1 MASAMIPRVLAIAG
15 SDSGGGAGIQ
25 ADIKTITLLGGHAM
39 TALTAITAQNTT
51 GVSHVLAVPAVTVI
65 AQIDAVVWDIG
76 VDAIK
81 IGMIGA
87 ADTAQRVAARLSQPD
102 LAGIPI
108 VLDPV
113 MVATSGAVL
122 ADDAT
127 IAAFAALMRAATIVT
142 PNTPE
147 LAVLTGREIGDE
159 AAMRE
164 AAHSLAVQH
173 DVTVLAKGGH
183 LPGDDVADMLVTI
196 SGEPYLRS
204 DRRIHTTST
213 HGTGCTLSSA
223 LATGLAGGLAAIDAV
238 DQARAYVRAA
248 LLSAPDLGSGHGPIG
263 HTLGRSFFP

>member
-1 MASAMIPRVLAIAG
+1 MIPRVLAIAG

-51 GVSHVLAVPAVTVI
+51 GVSAVLAVPTETVI

-81 IGMIGA
+81 VGMIGSA
-87 ADTAQRVAARLSQPD
+87 ETAHRVAARLAQPD
-102 LAGIPI
+102 LAGVAI

-122 ADDAT
+122 ADADT
-127 IAAFAALMRAATIVT
+127 IAAFAALMRVATIVT
-142 PNTPE
+142 PNAPE
-147 LAVLTGREIGDE
+147 LAVLAGLPVADE
-159 AAMRE
+159 AGML
-164 AAHSLAVQH
+164 AAARTLAAAYGIR
-173 DVTVLAKGGH
+173 VLAKGGH
-183 LPGDDVADMLVTI
+183 LPGDAVVDLLVE
-196 SGEPYLRS
+196 GDGAPHRRGDE
-204 DRRIHTTST
+204 RIHTRST

-223 LATGLAGGLAAIDAV
+223 VATGLAAGLSAPDAV

-248 LLSAPDLGSGHGPIG
+248 LLAAPGLGQGHGPLG
-263 HTLGRSFFP
+263 HGLARAHFP